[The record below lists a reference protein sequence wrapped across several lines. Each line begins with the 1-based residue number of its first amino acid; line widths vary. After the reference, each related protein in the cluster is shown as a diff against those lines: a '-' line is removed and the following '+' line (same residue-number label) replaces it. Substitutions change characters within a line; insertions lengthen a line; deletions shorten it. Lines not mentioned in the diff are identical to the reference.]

1 MKKSDI
7 TAWISIPIVLLIG
20 FGIAMAG
27 SDHSMTSFFGMPL
40 FAFSVSLAFLIQILA
55 FIPAYL
61 FQTEKFY
68 DITGSI
74 TYVSVTTL
82 TVIFNQKN
90 DLRSWLLLILVLI
103 WAMRLG
109 SFLFLR
115 IHKAGKDGRFDD
127 IKPSFPRFLN
137 TWLLQGLWVSF
148 TAAAAWAVI
157 TSSHQKELGII
168 ALIGFVIWVLG
179 FSFEVVADRQKNRF
193 REDPAN
199 HGKFIQSGL
208 WSRSRHPNY
217 FGEITL
223 WVGVAIIA
231 VPVLQG
237 WQWATLVSPVFVA
250 LLLTRISGVPL
261 LEKRA
266 NEKWGGQKDYEAYKK
281 NTPVLIPR
289 LTAKK

>member
-1 MKKSDI
+1 LAI
-7 TAWISIPIVLLIG
+7 
-20 FGIAMAG
+20 AG
-27 SDHSMTSFFGMPL
+27 SQNGVKYTNVSL
-40 FAFSVSLAFLIQILA
+40 FAIAVSVAFAIQILA

-74 TYVSVTTL
+74 TYISVA
-82 TVIFNQKN
+82 I
-90 DLRSWLLLILVLI
+90 LLIVLNPNADIRSFLLMSLIVI
-103 WAMRLG
+103 WAIRLG

-148 TAAAAWAVI
+148 TSAAAWAAI
-157 TSSHQKELGII
+157 TSTKHTGLGIFT
-168 ALIGFVIWVLG
+168 LIGLVVWIIG
-179 FSFEVVADRQKNRF
+179 FALEIVADSQKNRF
-193 REDPAN
+193 REDSAN
-199 HGKFIQSGL
+199 KGKFIQSGL

-231 VPVLQG
+231 IPVLQG
-237 WQWATLVSPVFVA
+237 WQWVTLISPVFVT
-250 LLLTRISGVPL
+250 LLLTKISGVPL

-266 NEKWGGQKDYEAYKK
+266 DDKWGGQKDYEEYKQ